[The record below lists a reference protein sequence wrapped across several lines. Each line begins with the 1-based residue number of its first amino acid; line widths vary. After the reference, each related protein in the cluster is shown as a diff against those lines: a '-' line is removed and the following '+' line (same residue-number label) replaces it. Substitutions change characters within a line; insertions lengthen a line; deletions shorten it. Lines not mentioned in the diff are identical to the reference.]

1 MPVNKG
7 DVVRIVK
14 VGATDEAEK
23 NALLAI
29 AGDKPGLWDG
39 LEEEDVLGV
48 LKQAITDTGTLL
60 TMTL

>member
-7 DVVRIVK
+7 DVRTVK
-14 VGATDEAEK
+14 VAATDEAEK

-48 LKQAITDTGTLL
+48 LKQAITNTGTLL

>member
-14 VGATDEAEK
+14 VGAIDEAEK

-39 LEEEDVLGV
+39 LEE
-48 LKQAITDTGTLL
+48 
-60 TMTL
+60 